1 MNISSRNS
9 KTVNAEP
16 LDRLK
21 ETHGEL
27 KNAVET
33 LDQVIIESLQ
43 ILDIMSQKMFK
54 DSPRLP
60 ITEEDQEDHPFAHQK
75 VIEVSHQKIPR
86 NK

>member
-9 KTVNAEP
+9 KTVNAGP
-16 LDRLK
+16 LARHK
-21 ETHGEL
+21 GIPGEL
-27 KNAVET
+27 KNVVVT
-33 LDQVIIESLQ
+33 LDQVTIESLQ

-60 ITEEDQEDHPFAHQK
+60 ITEEDQEDHLFALQK
-75 VIEVSHQKIPR
+75 VIEVSHQKAPR

>member
-21 ETHGEL
+21 GIHGEL
-27 KNAVET
+27 KNVVVT
-33 LDQVIIESLQ
+33 LDQVIIESLL

-54 DSPRLP
+54 DSPKLP
-60 ITEEDQEDHPFAHQK
+60 IIEEDQEDHLLDHLKA
-75 VIEVSHQKIPR
+75 IEVSHQEILR